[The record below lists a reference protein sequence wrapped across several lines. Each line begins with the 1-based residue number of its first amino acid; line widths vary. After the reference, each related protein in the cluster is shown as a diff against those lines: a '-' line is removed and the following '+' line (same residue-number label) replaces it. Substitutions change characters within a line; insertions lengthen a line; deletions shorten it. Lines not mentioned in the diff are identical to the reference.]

1 MEKKRFMIL
10 QLVNHKIFYNEQG
23 EGKPLLLIHG
33 FPLSHKIWEPQVEF
47 FSKNSFRV
55 ITLDLRGFGNSTAT
69 GNSCSMD
76 DFADDVISLLDH
88 LKIEKCAIGGMSMG
102 GYILLNL
109 LERYPNRISSAIFI
123 ATKSSADDDA
133 MKEKRNNLITAAI
146 GNGIKSVT
154 DAFKNILFAE
164 QIYSENTSLVN
175 EVEKIMLSTSM
186 EGIIG
191 GLTAIRDRKD
201 YVSSLL
207 DFNTPAL
214 VIHGDSDKAV
224 PFDNAKITAQNLP
237 NAKLKIIRNGGHMVN
252 VELPEEVNE
261 VIFKFLK

>member
-1 MEKKRFMIL
+1 MIL
-10 QLVNHKIFYNEQG
+10 QLANHKIFYKEQG
-23 EGKPLLLIHG
+23 EGNPLLLVHG
-33 FPLSHKIWEPQVEF
+33 FPLSHKIWEPQIEF
-47 FSKNSFRV
+47 FSHNNFRI

-69 GNSCSMD
+69 GNSCSID
-76 DFADDVISLLDH
+76 DLADDVISLLDH
-88 LKIEKCAIGGMSMG
+88 LKIERSAIGGMSMG

-109 LERYPNRISSAIFI
+109 LERYPNRISGAIFI

-133 MKEKRNNLITAAI
+133 TKEKRNSLISSAKEC
-146 GNGIKSVT
+146 GIKSVA

-164 QIYSENTSLVN
+164 QIYSENIPLVDKI
-175 EVEKIMLSTSM
+175 EKIMLNTSM

-201 YVSSLL
+201 YLNSLVN
-207 DFNTPAL
+207 FKTPAL
-214 VIHGDSDKAV
+214 VIHGSSDWAV
-224 PFDNAKITAQNLP
+224 PVDNAKITAGNLP
-237 NAKLKIIRNGGHMVN
+237 NAKLFIVKNGGHMVN